1 MVQQN
6 GQSGTTGPRICDVL
20 KATREKAGQ
29 DLQAVAQ
36 MLRIRYVY
44 LHAIEEGRYDDL
56 PGKTYVVGFVRA
68 YADYLGLDV
77 EQVVSRFK
85 VEYDTVEGKAD
96 LVFPSPVTEQSVPT
110 GAVILIGLIA
120 LAGAYGGW
128 YFLSSQDRTIAELV
142 PDLSARFEEIL
153 ETAPADE
160 PDKGLSA
167 EMTGPV
173 TQAAPA
179 AEKTADAAVSE
190 ENTETVATEG
200 DAEETQATPEQAP
213 VAVESETT
221 EVSEA
226 VEVVAEAAEEVEN
239 TVTEVAET
247 VIAASA
253 ENQTA
258 AVEEVTE
265 VVEAIEEAVVEEVSE
280 TATPPAAPQ
289 ATEVAQAE
297 EQVDVN
303 TTEAANVAE
312 AAVEE
317 NAEAEAVE
325 TADAGAP
332 EVAEPAAPSRDVVIE
347 AVDFAWVQ
355 VTDVDGNVL
364 FTQVLNEGDTYT
376 VPRQD
381 NLFLRTG
388 NAGGLR
394 VKVDG
399 EEVPQIGQVGEV
411 RRRVI
416 LNADR
421 LIAGDAVEE

>member
-6 GQSGTTGPRICDVL
+6 GQSEATGPRICDVL

-56 PGKTYVVGFVRA
+56 PGKTYVMGFVRA

-110 GAVILIGLIA
+110 GAVILIGLIV

-173 TQAAPA
+173 TSATPVVEETIA
-179 AEKTADAAVSE
+179 AEEAAETATL
-190 ENTETVATEG
+190 N
-200 DAEETQATPEQAP
+200 
-213 VAVESETT
+213 
-221 EVSEA
+221 EA
-226 VEVVAEAAEEVEN
+226 VEEAQLVDEQASVTEETKTIDTNEAVEEAEAT
-239 TVTEVAET
+239 TVTETAET
-247 VIAASA
+247 LTTASSEA
-253 ENQTA
+253 QIA
-258 AVEEVTE
+258 AVEESTE
-265 VVEAIEEAVVEEVSE
+265 VVEAVETVTEQLVETPTPPVAPQETPQEVEVSQVEEPQ
-280 TATPPAAPQ
+280 TATS
-289 ATEVAQAE
+289 
-297 EQVDVN
+297 
-303 TTEAANVAE
+303 
-312 AAVEE
+312 
-317 NAEAEAVE
+317 AVE
-325 TADAGAP
+325 TIVAEDVTTEEDTEVSDVEVEAAP
-332 EVAEPAAPSRDVVIE
+332 VVEPAAPNRDVVIE

-376 VPRQD
+376 VPRQE

-399 EEVPQIGQVGEV
+399 EAVPQIGQVGEV

-416 LNADR
+416 LNPDR